1 MLDSCSVSA
10 RQVGVPAWRG
20 SPCVLSKVLV
30 GFGPQAMAWAAF
42 TGVGLAMVVPAAM
55 SIIADYYRSEV
66 RGRAFG
72 VLFTVAALGERC

>member
-1 MLDSCSVSA
+1 
-10 RQVGVPAWRG
+10 
-20 SPCVLSKVLV
+20 
-30 GFGPQAMAWAAF
+30 MAWAAF

-72 VLFTVAALGERC
+72 VLFTVAALGERH